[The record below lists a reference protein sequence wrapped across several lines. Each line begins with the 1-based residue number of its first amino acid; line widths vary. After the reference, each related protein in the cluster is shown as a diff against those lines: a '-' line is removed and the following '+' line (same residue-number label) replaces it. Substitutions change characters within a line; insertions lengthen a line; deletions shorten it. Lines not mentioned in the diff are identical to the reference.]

1 MTVTIVRNAA
11 VLDPVSATRVEGQA
25 VAVENGRIADVGPRL
40 TGPSD
45 AVIVD
50 AGNRTVMPG
59 LIDAHTHPAIVDED
73 VFGLAEWPPSYVAA
87 RAGRVL
93 RGMLLRGFTS
103 IRDVGG
109 GDHGLARAVDEGY
122 FDGPRMFYGGKQL
135 SQTGGAGDWRAPS
148 RVVYDRHYY
157 TPAIGV
163 ICDGVAEVRRAVREE
178 VRRGAHHIKVYLS
191 GAVDSPSD
199 RVDSTQFSM
208 EELVAIVE
216 EATAANIYVAGHAY
230 TSRAINRGL
239 RAGVRSIEH
248 GNLMDASSI
257 PLFKE
262 FGAFY
267 VPTIVTYQTLAERA
281 RAGLL
286 PADIEAKLTHVID
299 GALGALEMAHRA
311 GLPIVYGTDL
321 FAGTHDQQLRE
332 FVIRS
337 EVQPPADLI
346 RAATTTAAR
355 LLRREGELGVIAP
368 GALADLL
375 VIDGNPLDDIRVLT
389 TPDVTL
395 KLIMK
400 DGQLVKNELP
410 TSLHLA
416 DGFVQRLVDV
426 LRVDV
431 ELVRESLLGPGDGL
445 LDRRLDLGFADDE
458 QPRLAGLDEVAELL
472 GGRPGHSLG
481 QVAGERA
488 DHPADGG
495 RADNRRREDRADR
508 RPDAD
513 PPPGAVP
520 RRRLVL
526 VLVHLAVG
534 VLGHDGGVI
543 GSDQATSV
551 QVLDDLV
558 VLPRRRLVRI
568 GGDEDEYA
576 VGLCHCGSLS
586 GRSAV
591 RSLTLVAGVDPVVT
605 CSR

>member
-1 MTVTIVRNAA
+1 MTVTIVRNAS
-11 VLDPVSATRVEGQA
+11 VLDPASATRAEGQS
-25 VAVENGRIADVGPRL
+25 VAVENGRIIDVGPRL

-45 AVIVD
+45 AVVVD

-93 RGMLLRGFTS
+93 RGMLMRGFTS
-103 IRDVGG
+103 IRDAGA
-109 GDHGLARAVDEGY
+109 GDHGLARAVEEGY
-122 FDGPRMFYGGKQL
+122 FAGPRLFYCGKQL
-135 SQTGGAGDWRAPS
+135 TQTGGAGDWRVPS

-199 RVDSTQFSM
+199 RVDSTQFSL
-208 EELVAIVE
+208 EELAAIVE

-262 FGAFY
+262 HNAFF
-267 VPTIVTYQTLAERA
+267 VPTIVTYHALAARA

-286 PADIEAKLTHVID
+286 PGDIEAKLGEVIN
-299 GALGALEMAHRA
+299 GALEALEMAHAA

-321 FAGTHDQQLRE
+321 FADMHDQQLQE

-337 EVQPPADLI
+337 QIQPAANLI
-346 RAATTTAAR
+346 RSATTTAAR
-355 LLRREGELGVIAP
+355 LLRRAGELGVVVP

-389 TPDVTL
+389 TPERTL

-400 DGQLVKNELP
+400 GGKIFKNELLSP
-410 TSLHLA
+410 NDRVIL
-416 DGFVQRLVDV
+416 V
-426 LRVDV
+426 LR
-431 ELVRESLLGPGDGL
+431 
-445 LDRRLDLGFADDE
+445 RLI
-458 QPRLAGLDEVAELL
+458 V
-472 GGRPGHSLG
+472 GR
-481 QVAGERA
+481 
-488 DHPADGG
+488 
-495 RADNRRREDRADR
+495 
-508 RPDAD
+508 
-513 PPPGAVP
+513 
-520 RRRLVL
+520 
-526 VLVHLAVG
+526 
-534 VLGHDGGVI
+534 
-543 GSDQATSV
+543 
-551 QVLDDLV
+551 
-558 VLPRRRLVRI
+558 
-568 GGDEDEYA
+568 
-576 VGLCHCGSLS
+576 
-586 GRSAV
+586 
-591 RSLTLVAGVDPVVT
+591 
-605 CSR
+605 